1 MTPLQEQP
9 TQRPEKIRDIQQ
21 RAKTLTDDV
30 SELFDLYYKLGIVTA
45 TEKAS
50 NAAAMTITVII
61 LLFLFMFTL
70 MFAGLGLGWYLGQV
84 LNSMLAGYAI
94 VSGIFTMLI
103 IITLLL
109 RKSYLFPYIRNII
122 VKKVYE

>member
-1 MTPLQEQP
+1 MIPVQEP
-9 TQRPEKIRDIQQ
+9 SQRPEKIRDIQQ

-30 SELFDLYYKLGIVTA
+30 SELFDLYYKLGVVTA

-70 MFAGLGLGWYLGQV
+70 MFAGLGLGWYLGQL

-103 IITLLL
+103 VITLLT